1 LAPDEFQSTLEKVS
15 CHRPVRPGRLIGRG
29 PVVHRDGDLA
39 FLDASLADP
48 AGQTVATATATARV
62 IPLGV
67 DAP

>member
-1 LAPDEFQSTLEKVS
+1 VEY
-15 CHRPVRPGRLIGRG
+15 
-29 PVVHRDGDLA
+29 RDGDLA

-62 IPLGV
+62 IPRGV

>member
-1 LAPDEFQSTLEKVS
+1 
-15 CHRPVRPGRLIGRG
+15 
-29 PVVHRDGDLA
+29 VVHRDGDLA
-39 FLDASLADP
+39 SFDASLADP